1 MFQEHGG
8 GRLLIPGSEI
18 PKWFSHQSVG
28 ASMNLQVALDECCNN
43 KWEGIVV
50 CAVFVLRQHN
60 PFAKHIDLLCM
71 FKSNGNSLHGIGLNV
86 ATFSQKGYKFESY
99 HLLMQYESSSSL
111 ESQFKQVL
119 SRRDANGLLNQIEIE
134 FTSDCPDLEVTK
146 IGAHLVYKQDNEDL
160 KQTMVGCSSCSI
172 TPYEDDF
179 DDSAKDTK
187 IKRSHDDY
195 DADEAGPSGEGT
207 SNDMDIP
214 HPKRIRI
221 PNVIERFIPRLGNWI
236 GNLSTQEQDNSD
248 CEEEES
254 QSKW

>member
-1 MFQEHGG
+1 
-8 GRLLIPGSEI
+8 LPKILILVVGLNLTEI
-18 PKWFSHQSVG
+18 Y
-28 ASMNLQVALDECCNN
+28 LQVLAIL
-43 KWEGIVV
+43 
-50 CAVFVLRQHN
+50 
-60 PFAKHIDLLCM
+60 
-71 FKSNGNSLHGIGLNV
+71 
-86 ATFSQKGYKFESY
+86 FSEDFGKIESY
-99 HLLMQYESSSSL
+99 HLWMTYHSSSYL
-111 ESQFKQVL
+111 ENQFKRSKKVL
-119 SRRDANGLLNQIEIE
+119 SQRDANGLNQIEIE
-134 FTSDCPDLEVTK
+134 FTSNCPDLEVTK

-160 KQTMVGCSSCSI
+160 KQTMAGCSSCSI

-236 GNLSTQEQDNSD
+236 GNLSTQEQGNSD

>member
-1 MFQEHGG
+1 MFQENGDG
-8 GRLLIPGSEI
+8 WLLIPGSEI

-28 ASMNLQVALDECCNN
+28 ASMNLQVASDECNNN

-50 CAVFVLRQHN
+50 SAVFVLRQHN
-60 PFAKHIDLLCM
+60 PFAKHIYLSCR
-71 FKSNGNSLHGIGLNV
+71 FKYNGNVFHDFGFNV
-86 ATFSQKGYKFESY
+86 SCLSREVGKIESY
-99 HLLMQYESSSSL
+99 HLWMTYLRSSFL
-111 ESQFKQVL
+111 EFEFKAALSQ
-119 SRRDANGLLNQIEIE
+119 RDANGLNQIEIE
-134 FTSDCPDLEVTK
+134 FETSCPDLEVTK

-160 KQTMVGCSSCSI
+160 KQTMAGCSSCSI

-221 PNVIERFIPRLGNWI
+221 PNVIERFIRCLGNWI
-236 GNLSTQEQDNSD
+236 GNLCTQEQGNSD

>member
-1 MFQEHGG
+1 M
-8 GRLLIPGSEI
+8 LIPGSEI
-18 PKWFSHQSVG
+18 PKWFSHQIVG
-28 ASMNLQVALDECCNN
+28 ASLNLQVPLEGCNN
-43 KWEGIVV
+43 NNWEGIVV
-50 CAVFVLRQHN
+50 CPVFVLRQHN
-60 PFAKHIDLLCM
+60 PFAKDINLCCRL
-71 FKSNGNSLHGIGLNV
+71 KCNGEVAKLAVGFRYFEEVGKIECHHLWTTYYPSL
-86 ATFSQKGYKFESY
+86 FFESA
-99 HLLMQYESSSSL
+99 
-111 ESQFKQVL
+111 FKFSEEVL
-119 SRRDANGLLNQIEIE
+119 SQRDANGFNQIEIE
-134 FTSDCPDLEVTK
+134 ITSRCPDLEVTK

-160 KQTMVGCSSCSI
+160 KQTMAGCSSCSI

-236 GNLSTQEQDNSD
+236 GNLSTQEQGNSD

>member
-1 MFQEHGG
+1 MFQGYIDSG
-8 GRLLIPGSEI
+8 LLIPGSEI

-28 ASMNLQVALDECCNN
+28 ASMNLQVPLEGCNN
-43 KWEGIVV
+43 NNWEGIVV
-50 CAVFVLRQHN
+50 CTVFVLRQHN
-60 PFAKHIDLLCM
+60 PFAKIFDLHCR
-71 FKSNGNSLHGIGLNV
+71 FKSNGNVFEAISIGLSEE
-86 ATFSQKGYKFESY
+86 FGKIESF
-99 HLLMQYESSSSL
+99 HLWMLYIRSSYL
-111 ESQFKQVL
+111 ESEFKRSKEVFGQ
-119 SRRDANGLLNQIEIE
+119 RDANGFNQIEIE
-134 FTSDCPDLEVTK
+134 FGSFCPDLEVTK

-160 KQTMVGCSSCSI
+160 KQTMAGCSSCSV

-236 GNLSTQEQDNSD
+236 GNLSTQEQGNSD

-254 QSKW
+254 

>member
-1 MFQEHGG
+1 MFQGYNIG
-8 GRLLIPGSEI
+8 LVIPGSEI

-28 ASMNLQVALDECCNN
+28 ASMNLQVPLEGCNNN

-50 CAVFVLRQHN
+50 CSVFLLHQHN
-60 PFAKHIDLLCM
+60 SFAKNSGLGYM
-71 FKSNGNSLHGIGLNV
+71 FKYNGNECNGVRICFAHEFGKI
-86 ATFSQKGYKFESY
+86 ESY
-99 HLLMQYESSSSL
+99 HLWMTYHSSSSF
-111 ESQFKQVL
+111 ESQFKHCKKVL
-119 SRRDANGLLNQIEIE
+119 SERDANGFNQIEIE
-134 FTSDCPDLEVTK
+134 FRSFSPDLEVTK

-160 KQTMVGCSSCSI
+160 KQTMARCSSCSI

-236 GNLSTQEQDNSD
+236 GNLSTQGQGNSD

-254 QSKW
+254 QSKL